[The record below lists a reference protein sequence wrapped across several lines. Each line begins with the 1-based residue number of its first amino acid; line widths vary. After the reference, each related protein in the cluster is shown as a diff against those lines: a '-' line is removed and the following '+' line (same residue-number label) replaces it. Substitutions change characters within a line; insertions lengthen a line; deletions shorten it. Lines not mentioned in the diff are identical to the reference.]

1 MLPYLGKLLFVL
13 GLVLAGVGAL
23 LWLGPKVSWLGWLGH
38 LPGDINY
45 KGERFGFY
53 FPLATSLIIS
63 AVLTLLFWIFR
74 R

>member
-1 MLPYLGKLLFVL
+1 MLPHLGKLLFIL

-23 LWLGPKVSWLGWLGH
+23 FWLAPKIGWLDWLGR
-38 LPGDINY
+38 LPGDINI

-53 FPLATSLIIS
+53 FPLTTGLIIS
-63 AVLTLLFWIFR
+63 GVLTLLFWLFR